1 MAGAL
6 VSVAA
11 LATLV
16 AVVALFFLLVKR
28 VIGIAMSIVVV
39 VFVVAVIAGVLV
51 HMGGG
56 DMPPLLDDLFGLVGN
71 IIRAVLGL
79 LSDSFSVGRSMTDN

>member
-1 MAGAL
+1 M
-6 VSVAA
+6 
-11 LATLV
+11 

-28 VIGIAMSIVVV
+28 VVGIAMSIVVV
-39 VFVVAVIAGVLV
+39 VFVVAIIAGVLV

-71 IIRAVLGL
+71 IIRAVLGV
-79 LSDSFSVGRSMTDN
+79 LSDSFNVGRSMTDN